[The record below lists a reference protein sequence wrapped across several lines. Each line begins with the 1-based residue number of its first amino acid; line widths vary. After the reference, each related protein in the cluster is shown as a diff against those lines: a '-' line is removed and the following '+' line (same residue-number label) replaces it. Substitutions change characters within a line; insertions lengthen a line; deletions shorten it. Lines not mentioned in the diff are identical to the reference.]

1 MDYSTAIRVAI
12 CALII
17 IGCIPMILGKVK
29 RNAWYGFRTAKTVAS
44 DEFWYPANR
53 FAGCAIAAGA
63 VVSAVA
69 VTALEVTQPF
79 VTLSPHLRAAA
90 LLVPLLL
97 AVAASLLYS
106 WRL

>member
-1 MDYSTAIRVAI
+1 VDYSMAIRVAL

-17 IGCIPMILGKVK
+17 IGCVPMILGKVK

-63 VVSAVA
+63 VVSIAA
-69 VTALEVTQPF
+69 LTALEVTQPS
-79 VTLSPHLRAAA
+79 VTLSNHLRAAV

-97 AVAASLLYS
+97 AVSASLLYC
-106 WRL
+106 WKL